1 MCWQA
6 GGSEGGLVFVQRIP
20 FGDVLNT
27 SNILKQTFY
36 E

>member
-27 SNILKQTFY
+27 SNHFEANIL
-36 E
+36 